1 MSSVDLSTLFEHLPI
16 GAYRIAPNG
25 SIWHVNAALLRLNG
39 YASENEMRRDVGE
52 VVPNPYAI
60 PARRQEF
67 LELLYSRGSI
77 TNFESEMVRYKS
89 GEHWW
94 AREHAH
100 TVRDEDGN
108 LLYYEGTIEDI
119 TSERAAQFRLDQ
131 RESLLYN
138 VLQTIPDH
146 VWLKDTSGV
155 YVTCNEAF
163 AERLKIQPA
172 ALIGTRDADWVGEE
186 IAQQFLTTDQLVMR
200 TGTSVTFEEGYEST
214 INPKG
219 ELHEVVKTPM
229 RDGLGNII
237 GVLGMARS
245 IQQRKDAE
253 ALLRDT
259 TEQLEL
265 AIMGADLGR
274 WNHDLTHEKGY
285 FLDERACK
293 MLGRDP
299 RESEKGRAW
308 GHLIHPDDLTATLQ
322 AMRAHLSGHADA
334 YEVDYRARHT
344 DGHWIWLSSRGKVV
358 QFDREG
364 NPQRMVGTLMD
375 ISGRKQAE
383 AELRATQSELQATLN
398 ALPDQLFE
406 LSADGRYRA
415 VHSREEEDTLYASK
429 FILNK
434 VVTEVLPK
442 DAAEAFLSALNEAQ
456 AKGRSTGHQYRLDLA
471 PGKQWFE
478 LTVVRKPTEPGEE
491 ERFIAIARDITER
504 KITEEAIQHLAFHD
518 SLTGLPNRRL
528 FNDRLHSALIAS
540 HRQQQH
546 GALMFLDLDKFKQLN
561 DTHGHDIGDLML
573 QEVSRRLLQNIR
585 AVDTVARL
593 GGDEFVVLVQALS
606 ADEIDARMH
615 ASTVG
620 HKILASMNEPYW
632 LNGRQHTTTPSIGIA
647 LFSGEVAPPNEI
659 LKQAD
664 IAMYHAKALGRNTLC
679 FYDPDMPITH
689 SKPA

>member
-1 MSSVDLSTLFEHLPI
+1 MSALDLSTLFEHLPI
-16 GAYRIAPNG
+16 GAYRIAADGNL
-25 SIWHVNAALLRLNG
+25 WHVNAALLKLNG
-39 YASENEMRRDVGE
+39 YNTEHEMRSHVGGE
-52 VVPNPYAI
+52 VPNPYAI
-60 PARRQEF
+60 AARRQEF
-67 LELLYSRGSI
+67 LGLLYSQDSVI
-77 TNFESEMVRYKS
+77 NFESEMVRFRT

-100 TVRDEDGN
+100 TVRNADGT

-119 TSERAAQFRLDQ
+119 TQERAAQRRMDQ
-131 RESLLYN
+131 RESLLHN

-146 VWLKDTSGV
+146 VWLKDTNGV
-155 YVTCNEAF
+155 YLTCNEAF
-163 AERLKIQPA
+163 AEKLNIRPSD
-172 ALIGTRDADWVGEE
+172 LIGTRDVDWVSPDV
-186 IAQQFLTTDQLVMR
+186 AQQFIATDQLAMR
-200 TGTSVTFEEGYEST
+200 TGTSVTFEEGYASE
-214 INPKG
+214 INPQA

-229 RDGLGNII
+229 RDKHGQII

-285 FLDERACK
+285 FLDERSCK

-322 AMRAHLSGHADA
+322 AMRAHLSGQATA

-344 DGHWIWLSSRGKVV
+344 NGQWIWLSSRGKVV

-406 LSADGRYRA
+406 LSSDGRYRA
-415 VHSREEEDTLYASK
+415 VHSRDEEDTVYAPK

-434 VVTEVLPK
+434 LVTEVLPK
-442 DAAEAFLSALNEAQ
+442 DASDAFLAALREAQ
-456 AKGRSTGHQYRLDLA
+456 RLGRSTGHQYRLELT
-471 PGKQWFE
+471 PEKQWFE

-504 KITEEAIQHLAFHD
+504 KITEEAIQYLAFHD

-528 FNDRLHSALIAS
+528 FNDRLHSALVSS

-561 DTHGHDIGDLML
+561 DTHGHDVGDLML
-573 QEVSRRLLQNIR
+573 QEVARRLLQNIR

-593 GGDEFVVLVQALS
+593 GGDEFVVLIQALS
-606 ADEIDARMH
+606 ADQQEARMH

-620 HKILASMNEPYW
+620 HKILASMNEPY
-632 LNGRQHTTTPSIGIA
+632 LLSDRHHTTSPSIGIA
-647 LFSGEVAPPNEI
+647 LFNGEHVPPAEI

-664 IAMYHAKALGRNTLC
+664 IAMYQAKSLGRNTLC
-679 FYDPDMPITH
+679 FYEANMPVTH
-689 SKPA
+689 TKPA